1 MTLDERQARID
12 NLITQ
17 LANDNTYITREQI
30 ARAKSLYRNDYRP
43 FDEIERELIEYSES
57 IRQSGK
63 EREAGEALAEQRREV
78 TAEPNYKKVPEK
90 NIEEKEVPK
99 FEMATEAPQPEV
111 SLPDPVDEMES
122 DLSEL
127 FDPAQPQ
134 PVDMEG
140 RLGQVVV
147 ADTASAMPD
156 PTDELDAM
164 FESTTGQETDFTT
177 VDSLGEMENPKVLT
191 KKFEEESKGPTG
203 GNGEGGFT
211 SSNALLTI
219 SIFFS
224 IMGIIVSL
232 LVLYT
237 S

>member
-12 NLITQ
+12 NLIARI
-17 LANDNTYITREQI
+17 ANDNSYITREQI

-43 FDEIERELIEYSES
+43 FDEIERELTEYSES
-57 IRQSGK
+57 IRQAGK
-63 EREAGEALAEQRREV
+63 EREAGKALAEQRREV
-78 TAEPNYKKVPEK
+78 TAEPKYVKVPET
-90 NIEEKEVPK
+90 NIEEKEVLK
-99 FEMATEAPQPEV
+99 TEMAPEV
-111 SLPDPVDEMES
+111 PVPDPVDEMES

-147 ADTASAMPD
+147 ADTTSALPD

-164 FESTTGQETDFTT
+164 FETTASQETDFTT
-177 VDSLGEMENPKVLT
+177 VDTLGEKKNPKVLT
-191 KKFEEESKGPTG
+191 KEYKNPTDDK
-203 GNGEGGFT
+203 GNGEGGFS